1 MDRKATFFLLY
12 LIFFTLLYRIFLK
25 NFYISF
31 YFPYELLPF
40 PIKFPRYCLT
50 IFGKQSKKSSFE
62 YKIPWL
68 FRIVISLEK
77 CLVRYSKNLNRKKT
91 IALMTNWFHVKWR
104 HFFHWT
110 LSWESDPCSK
120 NYFCKLFVMSWSAV
134 FEEEIYWSEAGHEFE
149 C

>member
-62 YKIPWL
+62 YEIPWL

-77 CLVRYSKNLNRKKT
+77 CLTKHLNRKKT

-120 NYFCKLFVMSWSAV
+120 NYFCKLFLCPDQQF
-134 FEEEIYWSEAGHEFE
+134 FEEHIYWSGSWIE